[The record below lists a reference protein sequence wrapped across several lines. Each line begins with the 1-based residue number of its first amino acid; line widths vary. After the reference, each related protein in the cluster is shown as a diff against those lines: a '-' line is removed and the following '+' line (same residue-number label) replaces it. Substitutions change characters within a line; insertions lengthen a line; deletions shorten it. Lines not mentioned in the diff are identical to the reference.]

1 MTATARGASIQASAK
16 GAAVRGTLR
25 FVEQL
30 SGADAL
36 QRVLGA
42 LAPQRSASLLAVS
55 ATDDVPYADLVSLW
69 MSVDAEL
76 RDAHA
81 EWAESAG
88 AFSIESLG
96 LQLYGGILRK
106 PTPSDFLTQSVSLFR
121 LFYAPGDMTVV
132 QEEPASAVLRL
143 IGFDPIHAVFCRR
156 QVGGLRRALEL
167 AGGLS
172 PVVRHVRCSLQG
184 DAFCEWEMHWAD
196 KEPRPGT

>member
-1 MTATARGASIQASAK
+1 MTTTHRSAAERASVK

-30 SGADAL
+30 VGADAL
-36 QRVLGA
+36 QRVLA
-42 LAPQRSASLLAVS
+42 RLPEARSTSLGLVQP
-55 ATDDVPYADLVSLW
+55 TDDVPYEHLVLLW
-69 MSVDAEL
+69 TAVDAEL
-76 RDAHA
+76 SGDFP
-81 EWAESAG
+81 EWADAAG

-132 QEEPASAVLRL
+132 QEEPTRAVLRL
-143 IGFDPIHAVFCRR
+143 VGFDPLHAAFCQR

-172 PVVRHVRCSLQG
+172 PVVRHVRCALQG
-184 DAFCEWEMHWAD
+184 DAFCEWETRWAE
-196 KEPRPGT
+196 KESRPGA

>member
-1 MTATARGASIQASAK
+1 MTATTRSAAVGASAK

-30 SGADAL
+30 VGPEALERVLDAL
-36 QRVLGA
+36 PAERAAA
-42 LAPQRSASLLAVS
+42 LRAVQP
-55 ATDDVPYADLVSLW
+55 TDDVPYAHLVSLW
-69 MSVDAEL
+69 GCVDAEL
-76 RDAHA
+76 RGTYPD
-81 EWAESAG
+81 WAESAG

-121 LFYAPGDMTVV
+121 LFYAPGDMAVV
-132 QEEPASAVLRL
+132 QEDPGGAVLRL
-143 IGFDPIHAVFCRR
+143 VGFDPMHAVFCRR

-184 DAFCEWEMHWAD
+184 DVFCEWEMHWAE
-196 KEPRPGT
+196 KEARSGT

>member
-1 MTATARGASIQASAK
+1 MTSSSRSTAAGTSAK

-25 FVEQL
+25 FVEHL
-30 SGADAL
+30 SGAEVL
-36 QRVLGA
+36 QRVLA
-42 LAPQRSASLLAVS
+42 TLPEKLCASLHAVQP
-55 ATDDVPYADLVSLW
+55 TDDVPYAQLVSLW
-69 MSVDAEL
+69 EAVDAEL
-76 RDAHA
+76 RDEHPA
-81 EWAESAG
+81 WAESAG

-132 QEEPASAVLRL
+132 QEDPGSAVLRL
-143 IGFDPIHAVFCRR
+143 VGFDPIHAVFCRR
-156 QVGGLRRALEL
+156 QMGGLGRALEL

-184 DAFCEWEMHWAD
+184 DVFCEWEMHWD
-196 KEPRPGT
+196 EKKPPSGT